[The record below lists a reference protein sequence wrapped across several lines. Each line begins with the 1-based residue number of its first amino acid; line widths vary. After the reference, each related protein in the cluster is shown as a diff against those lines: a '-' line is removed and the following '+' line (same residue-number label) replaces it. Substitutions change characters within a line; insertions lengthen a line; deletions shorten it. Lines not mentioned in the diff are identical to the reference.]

1 MMDEKKLLDAM
12 SDIDENYIQDAKN
25 FRERKVVRG
34 RFAAKSVAA
43 AAIVV
48 LLAGTTVYGAT
59 VLVKQLHMKG
69 YTSVENLAKDHDI
82 KPWQSDIGYQ
92 DADFN
97 EDGFKDLTPKAFIDI
112 LTDADSN
119 QAYTIERGKATD
131 KWNRKLI
138 ETDVDDEFQYFEAY
152 DYDHLSDALADWNI
166 PLDVSYIEEKYSRL
180 AGEYGC
186 DFYYADDSKKD
197 CLQSRFFSGF
207 RDADENFVSVELA
220 SDQRSTNEDP
230 YELYS
235 GNINISYYT
244 TKDGVEVYMTNTK
257 GKSGKTYTT
266 ADVYTEHDRLTI
278 GMYGNFA
285 ADEAEKILDSLNVAE
300 GLHIDTTK

>member
-82 KPWQSDIGYQ
+82 KPWQSNIGYQ

-97 EDGFKDLTPKAFIDI
+97 EDGFYVVF
-112 LTDADSN
+112 
-119 QAYTIERGKATD
+119 
-131 KWNRKLI
+131 
-138 ETDVDDEFQYFEAY
+138 
-152 DYDHLSDALADWNI
+152 
-166 PLDVSYIEEKYSRL
+166 
-180 AGEYGC
+180 
-186 DFYYADDSKKD
+186 
-197 CLQSRFFSGF
+197 
-207 RDADENFVSVELA
+207 
-220 SDQRSTNEDP
+220 
-230 YELYS
+230 
-235 GNINISYYT
+235 NISGKEEVKIFWKNEET
-244 TKDGVEVYMTNTK
+244 FETICIMSWDNTEGNLMRVEELLKN
-257 GKSGKTYTT
+257 
-266 ADVYTEHDRLTI
+266 E
-278 GMYGNFA
+278 
-285 ADEAEKILDSLNVAE
+285 E
-300 GLHIDTTK
+300 

>member
-59 VLVKQLHMKG
+59 MLVKQLHMKG

-138 ETDVDDEFQYFEAY
+138 EIDEDDEFQYFEAY

-300 GLHIDTTK
+300 GLHIDTEK

>member
-59 VLVKQLHMKG
+59 MLVKQLHMKG

-97 EDGFKDLTPKAFIDI
+97 ENGFKDLTPKAFIDI

-300 GLHIDTTK
+300 GLHIDTEK

>member
-1 MMDEKKLLDAM
+1 MMDEKKLFDAM

-59 VLVKQLHMKG
+59 MLVKQLHMKG